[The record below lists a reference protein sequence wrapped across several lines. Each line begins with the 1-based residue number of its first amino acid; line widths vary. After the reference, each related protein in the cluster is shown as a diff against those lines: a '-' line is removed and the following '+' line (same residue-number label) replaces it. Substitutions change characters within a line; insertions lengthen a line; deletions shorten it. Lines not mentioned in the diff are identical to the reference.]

1 MSEPQ
6 DIAFGDL
13 NGDGDKDLIV
23 GDADG
28 KLHYFTNN
36 GGAISSF
43 TLAVADYEN
52 IDVGYF
58 STPQLVDVNRNG
70 LLDLLVGDR
79 TGQLS
84 YFPNNGTSTT
94 AVFDSII
101 SNFGGVDVDSAY
113 ISTGFSAPHLVD
125 LDGEYHLY
133 VGSFSGAIHH
143 YNNIDG
149 NLSGGFNLISGV
161 EQNILEG
168 AKTALCIKDINND
181 QIPDMILGNY
191 CGGLSYFNG
200 DTLTTHIQE
209 NYASNNLLIY
219 PNPTN
224 GDIFVQSKMMGILN
238 IYNVLGQL
246 LISEEKNIRN
256 YKVNTSRLPKGVYII
271 KLERAVSKFVK
282 E

>member
-1 MSEPQ
+1 M
-6 DIAFGDL
+6 
-13 NGDGDKDLIV
+13 
-23 GDADG
+23 
-28 KLHYFTNN
+28 HYFTNN
-36 GGAISSF
+36 GGVISSF
-43 TLAVADYEN
+43 TLAVANYEN

-58 STPQLVDVNRNG
+58 ASPQIIDVNRDG
-70 LLDLLVGDR
+70 LLDLLVGNK
-79 TGQLS
+79 TGQIS

-113 ISTGFSAPHLVD
+113 ISTGFSAPHLID
-125 LDGEYHLY
+125 LNGVYHLY

-168 AKTALCIKDINND
+168 AKTALCIQDINND
-181 QIPDMILGNY
+181 QIPDMIIGNY
-191 CGGLSYFNG
+191 CGGLSYFRG
-200 DTLTTHIQE
+200 DTLTTHV
-209 NYASNNLLIY
+209 NNFIEDKHLFLY

-224 GDIFVQSKMMGILN
+224 NNLFFQTKVNGKIQIHNILGEM
-238 IYNVLGQL
+238 LFA
-246 LISEEKNIRN
+246 EEKTKQNHRIDIS
-256 YKVNTSRLPKGVYII
+256 KLPAGIYII
-271 KLERAVSKFVK
+271 KLEHFTSKFVK